1 MSQKRN
7 SPKNNSTQKTIA
19 ILNNLEQHL
28 PNKLN
33 EFYHKTITILEKL
46 GYRVEKITF
55 PKKLRE
61 NLQITYLILFSTE
74 LVSHLNSLQG
84 ITYGIKKNLDIPHKR
99 SKYLGDIVKQ
109 RLLMGAYFL
118 EQPQLVEKA
127 RKMRYLVN
135 E

>member
-7 SPKNNSTQKTIA
+7 SPKNNSTRKTIA

-33 EFYHKTITILEKL
+33 ELYRKTITILEKL

-84 ITYGIKKNLDIPHKR
+84 ITYGVKENLDIPHKR
-99 SKYLGDIVKQ
+99 SKYLGDIVKD
-109 RLLMGAYFL
+109 
-118 EQPQLVEKA
+118 
-127 RKMRYLVN
+127 RKSVV
-135 E
+135 